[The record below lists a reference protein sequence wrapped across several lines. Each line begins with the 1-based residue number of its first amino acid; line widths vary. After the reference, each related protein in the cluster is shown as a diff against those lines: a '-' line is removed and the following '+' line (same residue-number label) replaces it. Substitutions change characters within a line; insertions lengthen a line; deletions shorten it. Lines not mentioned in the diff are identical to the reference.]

1 MRVAVVVA
9 PPLPPI
15 PGDERRGSVSTSV
28 APAALADAFAR
39 AGFRV
44 VEVRTSPTLESD
56 FERALGGIK
65 DGDTVLVY
73 VAGSTKIADDEV
85 SLRLTYVAAERDGG
99 GDDGDGHATLR
110 MKALGEALDVRDPT
124 NALFFV
130 DARHDGAHDDAM
142 LAADHIDAI
151 VRSLGARTRGFGV
164 LIGVRSEQASG
175 TAPSMWPFTRFVLR
189 AMDDSGSLDGDGV
202 ARVSRVYEKV
212 RAMSELNTFVQSYA
226 LIKGKTDFE
235 ISAPRPEMP
244 TAPDSGPPP
253 VSSAAPSS
261 LGARPHLTPLLL
273 GADEAREREDWD
285 EALDAYKKALML
297 VEPHDAAA
305 RATIYADIGEV
316 KLAQSKPREA
326 ELNFEK
332 ALKALPSHKRSIDAL
347 IELATAAKDYKRAID
362 HRKKLAAAMDREG
375 RIEELS
381 RIATIYESDLKDAR
395 GAIDQLEMAIALRP
409 GDLGLLARL
418 RRLYESVHR
427 WPKVVDTLDAMCAAS
442 EKGNERGEL
451 RFAQADIVLGRLR
464 DETRGI
470 ALLEQAIADAPT
482 HDRAVH
488 ALVSVRTARQ
498 EWRDL
503 ERLYEQIIDACAK
516 LGDKE
521 RAWDACRKLGVL
533 RRDKLRDGAGALE
546 AFTGALSCKH
556 ADVDTRAMLAE
567 LYLAKGDDA
576 SAVAEFEMIAVHAP
590 VRTSTYARLYG
601 LHQRAGRRDR
611 AWLAAQALEELGAA
625 DVDHQILLDQ
635 YRPDGQ
641 IRPTSALDDLAWD
654 SWLRAP
660 GADEVVTGILGAIV
674 PAAVKMRVDELRA
687 QKKIVALDP
696 QRRQPPTS
704 TASVVRS
711 FVWASQVL
719 GVTLPD
725 LYVLDS
731 VPGGIAAAQVATPST
746 ALGPD
751 VLLGHS
757 AQELSFVVGRHLAY
771 YRPEH
776 YALVFF
782 PTLNDVTALFLAAV
796 KVALPEVPVPVAMS
810 EAIAR
815 IRKQLVRHASP
826 QEREWLASAV
836 AALEA
841 RGGRVD
847 LGAWVRSVE
856 LTACRAGLLLCGD
869 LTVAARR
876 LRSETR
882 PIADLS
888 AEDRR
893 RDLLAF
899 CASSELASLRE
910 KLGVTAR
917 PSTRPPAMG

>member
-9 PPLPPI
+9 PPLAPPT
-15 PGDERRGSVSTSV
+15 GDGPPPSKSSSV
-28 APAALADAFAR
+28 APTALSDALSR
-39 AGFRV
+39 GGFRV
-44 VEVRTSPTLESD
+44 VEVRTSLGLPAD
-56 FERALGGIK
+56 FERALAGVG
-65 DGDTVLVY
+65 DGDSVLVY
-73 VAGSTKIADDEV
+73 VAGSTKVAGDDV
-85 SLRLTYVAAERDGG
+85 LLRLAHESDGG
-99 GDDGDGHATLR
+99 SRDAMLS
-110 MKALGEALDVRDPT
+110 MSVLGEAVATRAPT
-124 NALFFV
+124 SALFFL

-142 LAADHIDAI
+142 LAADHIAAV
-151 VRSLGARTRGFGV
+151 VRSLDARARGFGV
-164 LIGVRSEQASG
+164 LIGVRSEEGSS

-189 AMDDSGSLDGDGV
+189 AIDDAAARDADGV
-202 ARVSRVYEKV
+202 SRISRVYERV
-212 RAMSELNTFVQSYA
+212 REMPELSTFVQSYA

-235 ISAPRPEMP
+235 ISAPRPAMT
-244 TAPDSGPPP
+244 TAPDIAPPP
-253 VSSAAPSS
+253 PSSHAPSS

-273 GADEAREREDWD
+273 GADEARQREDWD
-285 EALDAYKKALML
+285 EALDAYKKALMM
-297 VEPHDAAA
+297 VGADDAAA

-316 KLAQSKPREA
+316 KLAQARPREA

-332 ALKALPSHKRSIDAL
+332 ALKALPSHRRSIDAL
-347 IELATAAKDYKRAID
+347 VDLATEAKDFKRAIE
-362 HRKKLAAAMDREG
+362 HRKKLAAAMDRDG
-375 RIEELS
+375 RIDELA
-381 RIATIYESDLKDAR
+381 RIASIYEVDLKDAR
-395 GAIDQLEMAIALRP
+395 GAIDQLEMAVELRR
-409 GDLGLLARL
+409 GDLTLLARL
-418 RRLYESVHR
+418 RALYESLHR
-427 WPKVVDTLDAMCAAS
+427 WPKVTETLAAMCDAS
-442 EKGNERGEL
+442 PHGPARAEL

-464 DETRGI
+464 DESRGI
-470 ALLEQAIADAPT
+470 ALLEQAIVDAPT

-498 EWRDL
+498 EWREL
-503 ERLYEQIIDACAK
+503 ERLYAEIIDACAR

-521 RAWDACRKLGVL
+521 RAWDACRKLGVV

-546 AFTGALSCKH
+546 AFVGALSCKPT
-556 ADVDTRAMLAE
+556 DVDTRAMLAE
-567 LYLAKGDDA
+567 LYLAKGDEA
-576 SAVAEFEMIAVHAP
+576 SAALEFETIATHAP
-590 VRTSTYARLYG
+590 VRASTYARLYG

-641 IRPTSALDDLAWD
+641 IRPVNALDDAAWD
-654 SWLRAP
+654 TWLRAP
-660 GADEVVTGILGAIV
+660 GADAVVTGILGAIV
-674 PAAVKMRVDELRA
+674 PASVKMRVEELRA
-687 QKKIVALDP
+687 EKKIVALDP
-696 QRRQPPTS
+696 QRRQLPTS

-711 FVWASQVL
+711 FAWASQVL

-725 LYVLDS
+725 LYVLDH
-731 VPGGIAAAQVATPST
+731 VPGEIAAAQVGTPST

-751 VLLGHS
+751 VLRGHS
-757 AQELSFVVGRHLAY
+757 AQELSFMVGRHLAY

-776 YALVFF
+776 YTLVFF
-782 PTLNDVTALFLAAV
+782 PTLAEVTALFLAAV
-796 KVALPEVPVPVAMS
+796 KVALPEVPVPVAMGD
-810 EAIAR
+810 AIAR
-815 IRKQLVRHASP
+815 IRKQLVRHVSP
-826 QEREWLASAV
+826 QEREWLTAAV

-869 LTVAARR
+869 LTVAARH

-917 PSTRPPAMG
+917 PSTRPPGMT

>member
-9 PPLPPI
+9 PPDLPFT
-15 PGDERRGSVSTSV
+15 GDGPPPSKSSSV
-28 APAALADAFAR
+28 APTALGDALSR
-39 AGFRV
+39 GGFRV
-44 VEVRTSPTLESD
+44 ASVRTSPTLAAD
-56 FERALGGIK
+56 FENALAGVG
-65 DGDTVLVY
+65 DGDAVLVY
-73 VAGSTKIADDEV
+73 IAGSTKLVGDDV
-85 SLRLTYVAAERDGG
+85 LLRLSHAEDGE
-99 GDDGDGHATLR
+99 R
-110 MKALGEALDVRDPT
+110 ALPITPFGEALRRRSPSS
-124 NALFFV
+124 ALFFLDV
-130 DARHDGAHDDAM
+130 RHDGAHDDAM
-142 LAADHIDAI
+142 LAADHIDAV
-151 VRSLGARTRGFGV
+151 VRSLDARARGFGV
-164 LIGVRSEQASG
+164 LIGVRSEVASS

-189 AMDDSGSLDGDGV
+189 AIDDAAARDDDGV
-202 ARVSRVYEKV
+202 SRISRVYERV
-212 RAMSELNTFVQSYA
+212 REMPELNTFVQSYA
-226 LIKGKTDFE
+226 LIKGSTDFE
-235 ISAPRPEMP
+235 ISAPRPAMT
-244 TAPDSGPPP
+244 TAPDIAPPP
-253 VSSAAPSS
+253 PSSVESQGPSS

-285 EALDAYKKALML
+285 EALDAYKKALMM
-297 VEPHDAAA
+297 VGADDAAA

-316 KLAQSKPREA
+316 KLAQARPREA

-332 ALKALPSHKRSIDAL
+332 ALKALPSHKRSLDAL
-347 IELATAAKDYKRAID
+347 VELAINAKDFKRAIE
-362 HRKKLAAAMDREG
+362 HRKKRAAAMDRDG
-375 RIEELS
+375 RIEELAH
-381 RIATIYESDLKDAR
+381 IATIYEEDLKDPR
-395 GAIDQLEMAIALRP
+395 GAIDQLEMALALRP
-409 GDLGLLARL
+409 GDLVLLARL
-418 RRLYESVHR
+418 RTLYEAVHR
-427 WPKVVDTLDAMCAAS
+427 WPKVVDTLAAMCDAS
-442 EKGNERGEL
+442 PPGPARAGL

-470 ALLEQAIADAPT
+470 VLLEQAIADSPL
-482 HDRAVH
+482 HDRALH
-488 ALVSVRTARQ
+488 ALASVRTARQ
-498 EWRDL
+498 EWKEL
-503 ERLYEQIIDACAK
+503 ERLYAEVLDASAR

-521 RAWDACRKLGVL
+521 RAWDACRKLGIV

-546 AFTGALSCKH
+546 AFVGALSCKPT
-556 ADVDTRAMLAE
+556 DVDTRAMLAE
-567 LYLAKGDDA
+567 LYLAKGDEA
-576 SAVAEFEMIAVHAP
+576 SAAIEFETIALHAP
-590 VRTSTYARLYG
+590 ARASTYSRLYG

-625 DVDHQILLDQ
+625 DVDHQMLLDQ

-641 IRPTSALDDLAWD
+641 IRPSSALDDAAWD
-654 SWLRAP
+654 TWLRAP
-660 GADEVVTGILGAIV
+660 GADDVVTGILGAIV

-687 QKKIVALDP
+687 EKKIVALDP
-696 QRRQPPTS
+696 QRRQLPSS

-711 FVWASQVL
+711 FMWASQVL

-725 LYVLDS
+725 LYVLDH
-731 VPGGIAAAQVATPST
+731 VPGGIAAAQVGTPST

-751 VLLGHS
+751 VLHGHS

-776 YALVFF
+776 YTLVFF
-782 PTLNDVTALFLAAV
+782 PTLADVTALFLAAV
-796 KVALPEVPVPVAMS
+796 KVALPEVPVPVAMGD
-810 EAIAR
+810 AIAR

-826 QEREWLASAV
+826 QEREWLSAAV

-869 LTVAARR
+869 LTVAART

-899 CASSELASLRE
+899 CASSELAWLRE

-917 PSTRPPAMG
+917 PSTRPPPET